1 MIKISG
7 TMIEITRGD
16 CRPFTITLTGEDVPE
31 DGERVLFSVKKDSAN
46 STPLIEKNL
55 TVQDGK
61 VSVQIMN
68 ADTKSLAFG
77 DYEWDIRFPDM
88 FGENE
93 PYTPMKPARFR
104 IAKVIGNV

>member
-16 CRPFTITLTGEDVPE
+16 CQPFTISLTGDDVPG
-31 DGERVLFSVKKDSAN
+31 DGADVLFSVKKDSLDSDA
-46 STPLIEKNL
+46 LIEKKV
-55 TVQDGK
+55 TVKDRG
-61 VSVQIMN
+61 VSIQIMN
-68 ADTKSLAFG
+68 ADTKNLPFG
-77 DYEWDIRFPDM
+77 DYEWDIRFPNM

-104 IAKVIGNV
+104 IVRVIGNV